1 MSDEST
7 RNWTRTYL
15 AVIAVEILTLAGTVV
30 AAAPLRN
37 VAMHLLD
44 WAVVAAYVAWLV
56 WDGVKRTK
64 LDRTTES
71 YFLANRSMPWWAV
84 GLSVMAT
91 QLSAITLVGTTG
103 QGYNDGLRFVQ
114 FYYGLPIAM
123 IILCVTLVPFFYR
136 ARVYTA
142 YEYLERRFDLKTRTF
157 TSGLFLVSRA
167 MSCGAIA
174 AAPAVV
180 LSVVLGWSVTL
191 TTLLILV
198 PAVIYT
204 MLGGVQAVTWTD
216 VKTMSL
222 TVFALVIAMVF
233 LVMGLPSGVRCRRC
247 ADDRRRDRT
256 AQRLRF
262 RFTLTETYTFWSG
275 MLGGLFLMLSYFG
288 CDQSQVQRYLTA
300 KSVDDGRTSLLM
312 SAFWKIPL
320 QVLVLIVGV
329 FTFLFYLFN
338 QPPLLFN
345 PVHEERVRVSAV
357 APAYEG
363 LQREFQS
370 TFDAR
375 RQAAIDI
382 AAARH
387 AGDVREQARA
397 TDDFTRQDAA
407 LRSIRTRAI
416 GLVRQTTDDA
426 SFNDVNYVFPTW
438 ITTAL
443 PIGIVGL
450 WIAAIIT
457 AATDS
462 IAAELNS
469 LSTASVIDF
478 YKRLV
483 RPNDTDA
490 HYLLVSRIT
499 TGFWGVFAGVVAVYA
514 SSLGSLIEVV
524 NRFGSFFYGSILGV
538 FMLAILTRRTTGT
551 GAFVGLM
558 AGMSSVAA
566 VAYFRPEISFLWH
579 NVIGAV
585 VVLAVGLCTQHVRQ
599 PQARL
604 TLCSQLS
611 VLSPRPSTLCPRPLA
626 PSPLS

>member
-1 MSDEST
+1 
-7 RNWTRTYL
+7 
-15 AVIAVEILTLAGTVV
+15 
-30 AAAPLRN
+30 
-37 VAMHLLD
+37 MHLLD
-44 WAVVAAYVAWLV
+44 WSVLFAYVAWLV

-114 FYYGLPIAM
+114 FYYGLPLAM
-123 IILCVTLVPFFYR
+123 VILCVTLVPFFYR

-142 YEYLERRFDLKTRTF
+142 YEYLERRFDLKTRLF
-157 TSGLFLVSRA
+157 TSGLFLLSRA

-180 LSVVLGWSVTL
+180 LSVILGWGVTM

-216 VKTMSL
+216 VKTMGL
-222 TVFALVIAMVF
+222 TVVALVIAMAF
-233 LVMGLPSGVRCRRC
+233 LVMGLPSGVGV
-247 ADDRRRDRT
+247 ADALVIAGGT
-256 AQRLRF
+256 GRLQAF
-262 RFTLTETYTFWSG
+262 DFELTLTETYTFWSG

-300 KSVDDGRTSLLM
+300 RSLDDGRTSLLM
-312 SAFWKIPL
+312 SAYWKIPL
-320 QVLVLIVGV
+320 QVLVLLVGV
-329 FTFLFYLFN
+329 FTFLFYLFH

-345 PVHEERVRVSAV
+345 PIHDGRVRAGPA
-357 APAYEG
+357 APAYEA
-363 LQREFQS
+363 LQTEFQ
-370 TFDAR
+370 TMFAAR

-382 AAARH
+382 STARN
-387 AGDVREQARA
+387 AGDVRAQARA
-397 TDDFTRQDAA
+397 TDEFARQDGA
-407 LRSIRTRAI
+407 LRAIRMQAVA
-416 GLVRQTTDDA
+416 LVKQATNDA
-426 SFNDVNYVFPTW
+426 SYNDVNYVFPTW

-469 LSTASVIDF
+469 LSTATVIDF
-478 YKRLV
+478 YKRLGN
-483 RPNDTDA
+483 RNGSDA
-490 HYLLVSRIT
+490 HYLLVSRAA
-499 TGFWGVFAGVVAVYA
+499 TGFWGVFAGFVAVYA

-538 FMLAILTRRTTGT
+538 FLLAILTRRATGR
-551 GAFVGLM
+551 GAFAGLI
-558 AGMSSVAA
+558 AGMSTVAA
-566 VAYFRPEISFLWH
+566 VAFGRPDISFLWH

-585 VVLAVGLCTQHVRQ
+585 VVFAVGL
-599 PQARL
+599 
-604 TLCSQLS
+604 
-611 VLSPRPSTLCPRPLA
+611 VLSAFPDVSATGHA
-626 PSPLS
+626 NQAKGK

>member
-1 MSDEST
+1 
-7 RNWTRTYL
+7 
-15 AVIAVEILTLAGTVV
+15 
-30 AAAPLRN
+30 
-37 VAMHLLD
+37 MHPLD
-44 WAVVAAYVAWLV
+44 WAVVAAYIAWLI
-56 WDGVKRTK
+56 WDGVKRTN

-114 FYYGLPIAM
+114 FYYGLPLAM

-136 ARVYTA
+136 AKVYTA
-142 YEYLERRFDLKTRTF
+142 YEYLERRFDLKTRTL

-180 LSVVLGWSVTL
+180 LSVVLGWSVTM
-191 TTLLILV
+191 TTLMILA
-198 PAVIYT
+198 PAAIYAS
-204 MLGGVQAVTWTD
+204 LGGVQAVTWTD
-216 VKTMSL
+216 VKTMGL
-222 TVFALVIAMVF
+222 TMVALVLAMVF
-233 LVMGLPSGVRCRRC
+233 LVKGLPSGVRV
-247 ADDRRRDRT
+247 DDALSIAGGT
-256 AQRLRF
+256 GRLQAF
-262 RFTLTETYTFWSG
+262 DFKFTLTETYTFWSG
-275 MLGGLFLMLSYFG
+275 MIGGLFLMLSYFG

-312 SAFWKIPL
+312 SAYWKIPL
-320 QVLVLIVGV
+320 QVLVLVVGV

-345 PVHEERVRVSAV
+345 PVHTERVRSGESSA
-357 APAYEG
+357 AYDG
-363 LQREFQS
+363 LEREFQA
-370 TFDAR
+370 TFEAR
-375 RQAAIDI
+375 RQAALEI

-387 AGDVREQARA
+387 TDDVREQARA
-397 TDDFTRQDAA
+397 TDEFHRQEVALRAIRMRAAA
-407 LRSIRTRAI
+407 LVKQVTGDTSY
-416 GLVRQTTDDA
+416 
-426 SFNDVNYVFPTW
+426 NDVNYVFPTW

-483 RPNDTDA
+483 RPVAPDE
-490 HYLLVSRIT
+490 HYLSVSRAA
-499 TGFWGVFAGVVAVYA
+499 TGVWGVFAGIVAVYA

-538 FMLAILTRRTTGT
+538 FMLAILTRRATGT
-551 GAFVGLM
+551 GAFVGLI
-558 AGMSSVAA
+558 AGMTAVASVA
-566 VAYFRPEISFLWH
+566 FGRPDISFLWH

-585 VVLAVGLCTQHVRQ
+585 VVFVVGL
-599 PQARL
+599 
-604 TLCSQLS
+604 TLSLFTEGQKIR
-611 VLSPRPSTLCPRPLA
+611 RPDST
-626 PSPLS
+626 

>member
-1 MSDEST
+1 
-7 RNWTRTYL
+7 
-15 AVIAVEILTLAGTVV
+15 
-30 AAAPLRN
+30 
-37 VAMHLLD
+37 MHALD
-44 WAVVAAYVAWLV
+44 WAVVAAYVAWLI

-64 LDRTTES
+64 LENTTES

-180 LSVVLGWSVTL
+180 LSVVLGWSVTM

-222 TVFALVIAMVF
+222 TVIALVIAMVF
-233 LVMGLPSGVRCRRC
+233 LVVGLPSGVGV
-247 ADDRRRDRT
+247 DDALT
-256 AQRLRF
+256 IAGGTGRLDAF
-262 RFTLTETYTFWSG
+262 DFDFTLTETYTFWSG

-345 PVHEERVRVSAV
+345 PVHDARVRTSAV

-363 LQREFQS
+363 LEREFQS

-375 RQAAIDI
+375 RQAALDI
-382 AAARH
+382 AAARQN
-387 AGDVREQARA
+387 GDVREQARA
-397 TDDFTRQDAA
+397 TDEFSRQDGA
-407 LRSIRTRAI
+407 LRAIRARAV
-416 GLVRQTTDDA
+416 GLVRNVTNDA
-426 SFNDVNYVFPTW
+426 AYNDVNYVFPTW

-483 RPNDTDA
+483 NPSASDA
-490 HYLLVSRIT
+490 HYLLVSRVT
-499 TGFWGVFAGVVAVYA
+499 TGFWGIFAGFVAVYA

-538 FMLAILTRRTTGT
+538 FMLAILTTRTTGT

-558 AGMSSVAA
+558 AGMIAVASVA
-566 VAYFRPEISFLWH
+566 FGRPDISFLWH

-585 VVLAVGLCTQHVRQ
+585 VVVVVGLTLSF
-599 PQARL
+599 L
-604 TLCSQLS
+604 TGDQEIRRNLDQK
-611 VLSPRPSTLCPRPLA
+611 PS
-626 PSPLS
+626 

>member
-1 MSDEST
+1 
-7 RNWTRTYL
+7 
-15 AVIAVEILTLAGTVV
+15 
-30 AAAPLRN
+30 
-37 VAMHLLD
+37 MHLLD
-44 WAVVAAYVAWLV
+44 WAVVAAYVGWLI

-64 LDRTTES
+64 LESTTES

-84 GLSVMAT
+84 VLSVMAT

-233 LVMGLPSGVRCRRC
+233 LVMGLPSGVRV
-247 ADDRRRDRT
+247 DDALT
-256 AQRLRF
+256 IAGGTGRLNAFDF

-357 APAYEG
+357 APVYEG

-370 TFDAR
+370 TFAAR

-397 TDDFTRQDAA
+397 TDDFSRQDAA
-407 LRSIRTRAI
+407 LRSIRTQAI

-478 YKRLV
+478 YKRLI

-490 HYLLVSRIT
+490 HYLLVSRFA
-499 TGFWGVFAGVVAVYA
+499 TGFWGVFAGVIAVYA
-514 SSLGSLIEVV
+514 SSLGPLIEVV

-538 FMLAILTRRTTGT
+538 FMLAILTRRVTGT
-551 GAFVGLM
+551 GAFVGLV

-585 VVLAVGLCTQHVRQ
+585 VVVAVGLTLSLFYTDVRLK
-599 PQARL
+599 PDTTAGTNL
-604 TLCSQLS
+604 G
-611 VLSPRPSTLCPRPLA
+611 
-626 PSPLS
+626 

>member
-1 MSDEST
+1 
-7 RNWTRTYL
+7 
-15 AVIAVEILTLAGTVV
+15 
-30 AAAPLRN
+30 
-37 VAMHLLD
+37 MHLVD
-44 WAVVAAYVAWLV
+44 WAVVAAYIAWLV
-56 WDGVKRTK
+56 WDGVKRTT
-64 LDRTTES
+64 LERTTES

-114 FYYGLPIAM
+114 FYYGLPLAM
-123 IILCVTLVPFFYR
+123 VILCGTLVPFFYR
-136 ARVYTA
+136 AKVYTA
-142 YEYLERRFDLKTRTF
+142 YEYLERRFDLKTRTL

-180 LSVVLGWSVTL
+180 LSVVIGWSVTM

-216 VKTMSL
+216 VKTMGL
-222 TVFALVIAMVF
+222 TVFALIIAMVF
-233 LVMGLPSGVRCRRC
+233 LVMGLPGGVSI
-247 ADDRRRDRT
+247 DDALSIAGGT
-256 AQRLRF
+256 GRLQAF
-262 RFTLTETYTFWSG
+262 DFKVTLTETYTFWSG

-312 SAFWKIPL
+312 SAYWKIPL
-320 QVLVLIVGV
+320 QVLVLVVGV
-329 FTFLFYLFN
+329 FTFVFYLFN

-345 PVHEERVRVSAV
+345 PVHDERVRAGAS
-357 APAYEG
+357 APAYDA
-363 LQREFQS
+363 LRLEFQEA
-370 TFDAR
+370 FEAR
-375 RQAAIDI
+375 RQAALEI

-387 AGDVREQARA
+387 TQDVRDQARA
-397 TDDFTRQDAA
+397 TDEFNQHDRA
-407 LRSIRTRAI
+407 LRSIRTRAAA
-416 GLVRQTTDDA
+416 LVKQTTGDA
-426 SFNDVNYVFPTW
+426 TYNDVNYVFPTW

-478 YKRLV
+478 YKRLL
-483 RPNDTDA
+483 RPLATDD
-490 HYLLVSRIT
+490 HYLTVSRVV
-499 TGFWGVFAGVVAVYA
+499 TGFWGVFAGFVAVYA

-538 FMLAILTRRTTGT
+538 FMLAILTHRATGT
-551 GAFVGLM
+551 GAFIGLI
-558 AGMSSVAA
+558 AGMVVVASVA
-566 VAYFRPEISFLWH
+566 FGRPDISFLWH
-579 NVIGAV
+579 NVIGAIV
-585 VVLAVGLCTQHVRQ
+585 VFGVGLVVSAFVR
-599 PQARL
+599 AKG
-604 TLCSQLS
+604 
-611 VLSPRPSTLCPRPLA
+611 
-626 PSPLS
+626 